1 MRFGGTV
8 LLDAEGLSAARGD
21 YMGCKSSVDI
31 VLYLLQRIAG
41 YNFQRLV
48 ELSIAMVSCFLV
60 FKYLVEMHHRSL
72 IS

>member
-1 MRFGGTV
+1 MQLGGMV
-8 LLDAEGLSAARGD
+8 LLGAARRG
-21 YMGCKSSVDI
+21 YLGWKSSVDI
-31 VLYLLQRIAG
+31 VLYLVQRIAG
-41 YNFQRLV
+41 YNFQRLA

>member
-1 MRFGGTV
+1 MLKACRLQG
-8 LLDAEGLSAARGD
+8 GD
-21 YMGCKSSVDI
+21 YLGCKSSVDI
-31 VLYLLQRIAG
+31 ALYLLQRIAG